1 MRGMTVVASRRA
13 LRFAVFAVLCFAP
26 HPACGD
32 FTVASI
38 VPFSLAFGAHG
49 VDAHDDVAYVV
60 GDGVTA
66 VDVAD
71 VDAPTVLTTLTD
83 PDLRGCTAVAAYT
96 SSRGKRLAV
105 ACAGSNAIVVVD
117 ASAPNGGGLR
127 VLGVIQ
133 DDTALRGVSSVIVRD
148 YTLAFVTAPGM
159 QRVVSLDLSE
169 ENAPRVLSFLA
180 LSAAHAV
187 TFAHDSHIAVGAG
200 NSHGGGRVTVIK
212 YTPSGVMM
220 KVGSIKDGRLGG
232 KFRAVQT
239 FPAREEFS
247 FAATLANGGNVVLVN
262 ATTRAVPV
270 ITVHLQAQG
279 RAAASASVPSSEE
292 DESDDGNAGW
302 TPNGHRSL
310 AGAVAFAAA
319 ANRIMYVASA
329 EAGTVVGIDAT
340 DLKKPVLAHIVTDP
354 QLRGVSDLC
363 ARGGRAAAAAA
374 AKASAAGVTGES
386 NETNTAP
393 SGGGAVLFAVVP
405 SANRLVV
412 LRDGG
417 GSAAAVSNDEL

>member
-38 VPFSLAFGAHG
+38 VPISLAFGAHG

-105 ACAGSNAIVVVD
+105 ACAGSNAVVVVD

-148 YTLAFVTAPGM
+148 DTLAFVTAPGV

-292 DESDDGNAGW
+292 DESDDENAGW

-340 DLKKPVLAHIVTDP
+340 DLKKTVLAHIVTDP

>member
-1 MRGMTVVASRRA
+1 
-13 LRFAVFAVLCFAP
+13 
-26 HPACGD
+26 
-32 FTVASI
+32 
-38 VPFSLAFGAHG
+38 
-49 VDAHDDVAYVV
+49 
-60 GDGVTA
+60 
-66 VDVAD
+66 
-71 VDAPTVLTTLTD
+71 
-83 PDLRGCTAVAAYT
+83 
-96 SSRGKRLAV
+96 
-105 ACAGSNAIVVVD
+105 
-117 ASAPNGGGLR
+117 
-127 VLGVIQ
+127 
-133 DDTALRGVSSVIVRD
+133 
-148 YTLAFVTAPGM
+148 
-159 QRVVSLDLSE
+159 
-169 ENAPRVLSFLA
+169 
-180 LSAAHAV
+180 
-187 TFAHDSHIAVGAG
+187 
-200 NSHGGGRVTVIK
+200 
-212 YTPSGVMM
+212 
-220 KVGSIKDGRLGG
+220 
-232 KFRAVQT
+232 VQT

>member
-38 VPFSLAFGAHG
+38 VPISLAFGAHG

-105 ACAGSNAIVVVD
+105 ACAGSNAVVVVD

-127 VLGVIQ
+127 VLGVVQ

-148 YTLAFVTAPGM
+148 DTLAFVTAPGV

-279 RAAASASVPSSEE
+279 RAAASAYVPSSEE
-292 DESDDGNAGW
+292 DESDDENAGW

-340 DLKKPVLAHIVTDP
+340 DLKKPVLAHIYTDP